1 MNPEKI
7 NTMGRNELIMK
18 LKDYNQRFTIIKG
31 LLESYG
37 QMSNDDLIG
46 LIADALPDDFK

>member
-1 MNPEKI
+1 MDAEKI
-7 NTMGRNELIMK
+7 NMMGRNELVLK
-18 LKDYNQRFTIIKG
+18 LKEYNQRLKVIKG

-46 LIADALPDDFK
+46 LIADAMPEDFK